1 MGFLQV
7 HHLRDAA
14 AFRPEQFALRRGRAI
29 NPIIRRAEKLAQQR
43 GFRGQISALG
53 VRRQHAVLDVHA
65 RIQGKLIDLAQDDRL
80 VRRLLGVLAHDHRPA
95 GVQRGVEIIVAAMDV
110 EGVLGQRARAH
121 FQDHGGK
128 FARRVV
134 ILLHRVREPLP
145 GSEIHRAAAGDGKRG
160 RAPLRGVLAFGLDG
174 DLLLAPNVQF
184 ALREGSLVNLAP
196 FRRGRD
202 GIENTAFGDADFNM
216 LGHQSIAVAGDT
228 DAGIFRPGMARVECW
243 DALFFGKG

>member
-1 MGFLQV
+1 MRATAVAFVALSAFSLGGTLLAGGQEHEGIKLPWYWLQTFPV
-7 HHLRDAA
+7 TAAVIPDRFSIIADGAA
-14 AFRPEQFALRRGRAI
+14 A
-29 NPIIRRAEKLAQQR
+29 
-43 GFRGQISALG
+43 
-53 VRRQHAVLDVHA
+53 
-65 RIQGKLIDLAQDDRL
+65 
-80 VRRLLGVLAHDHRPA
+80 
-95 GVQRGVEIIVAAMDV
+95 AM
-110 EGVLGQRARAH
+110 
-121 FQDHGGK
+121 
-128 FARRVV
+128 
-134 ILLHRVREPLP
+134 
-145 GSEIHRAAAGDGKRG
+145 
-160 RAPLRGVLAFGLDG
+160 LAFGLDG